1 MHHLLTFKKLR
12 QLGAGCAFLAT
23 VVATPAQA
31 QDCMMG
37 ELRMF
42 AGNFAPRNWALAQG
56 QIMSI
61 QQNTAL
67 FSILG
72 TTYGG
77 DGRTTFGLPNLSSR
91 VPVGVGA
98 GPGLTPRSL
107 GEQGGSETV
116 TLTSGQLPS
125 HTHTLSVSSSPATT
139 GVPAAGT
146 ALAASQNAGAYGS
159 GVPNTVLHSAS
170 VGIAG
175 SSQPVP
181 TLPPYLGMNYII
193 CLYGIFPQRN

>member
-1 MHHLLTFKKLR
+1 MYPLTFRKIR
-12 QLGAGCAFLAT
+12 RMGACGAFLAC
-23 VVATPAQA
+23 ALSAPAQA
-31 QDCMMG
+31 QDCMVG

-61 QQNTAL
+61 AQNTAL

-91 VPVGVGA
+91 VPVGVGT

-107 GEQGGSETV
+107 GEQGGNENV
-116 TLTSGQLPS
+116 TLTSVQLPA
-125 HTHTLSVSSSPATT
+125 HTHTLNVSSSPATT
-139 GVPAAGT
+139 GVPAAGA

-159 GVPNTVLHSAS
+159 GAPNTVLHSAS
-170 VGIAG
+170 VGLTG
-175 SSQPVP
+175 NSQPVP
-181 TLPPYLGMNYII
+181 TLPPYLGMNYVI
-193 CLYGIFPQRN
+193 CLYGIFPSRD